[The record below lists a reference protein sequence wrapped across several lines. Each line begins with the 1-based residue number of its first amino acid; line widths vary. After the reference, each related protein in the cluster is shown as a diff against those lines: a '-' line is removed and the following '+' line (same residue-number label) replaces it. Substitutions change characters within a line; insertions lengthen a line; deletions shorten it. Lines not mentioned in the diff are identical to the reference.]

1 MNNDSHG
8 VLDVVVFDHLILSLA
23 TQLQTIM
30 GRLCYIIKHTNA
42 LLIFDQSLLYVE
54 VERRCLQQNTYYT
67 NVLACKYKLAYSVVL
82 INNFFS
88 ANVPI
93 YMGLRFGPKYN
104 ASDFVF
110 SMLFHIFVHMYFGPQ
125 WLYYRKEKKNQY
137 FVSIMYLQKEASLTE
152 HVQDQLHDSRFR
164 NFGVVCLA
172 LNGSPIHVSVIT

>member
-1 MNNDSHG
+1 M
-8 VLDVVVFDHLILSLA
+8 
-23 TQLQTIM
+23 
-30 GRLCYIIKHTNA
+30 
-42 LLIFDQSLLYVE
+42 
-54 VERRCLQQNTYYT
+54 YYT

-125 WLYYRKEKKNQY
+125 WLYYRKEKKLVFCINYVFAERGQSY
-137 FVSIMYLQKEASLTE
+137 GTYLGPTS
-152 HVQDQLHDSRFR
+152 
-164 NFGVVCLA
+164 
-172 LNGSPIHVSVIT
+172 

>member
-1 MNNDSHG
+1 MFSSR
-8 VLDVVVFDHLILSLA
+8 IR
-23 TQLQTIM
+23 TT
-30 GRLCYIIKHTNA
+30 K
-42 LLIFDQSLLYVE
+42 
-54 VERRCLQQNTYYT
+54 

-125 WLYYRKEKKNQY
+125 WLYYRKEKKT
-137 FVSIMYLQKEASLTE
+137 SILYQLCICRRRPVLRNISRTNFITVGLETLVLFALHSMVAPSMSL
-152 HVQDQLHDSRFR
+152 
-164 NFGVVCLA
+164 
-172 LNGSPIHVSVIT
+172 